1 MPEDGGGKHGL
12 RRMGNKVEAEREGRQ
27 APRGG
32 NERACL

>member
-12 RRMGNKVEAEREGRQ
+12 RQVGNRVEAERERGQ

-32 NERACL
+32 NEKACL